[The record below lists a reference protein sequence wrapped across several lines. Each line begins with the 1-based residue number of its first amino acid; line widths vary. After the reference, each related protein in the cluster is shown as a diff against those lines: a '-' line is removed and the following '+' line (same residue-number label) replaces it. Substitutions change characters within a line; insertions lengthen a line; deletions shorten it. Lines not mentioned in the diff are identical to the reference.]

1 VSPVPVVLRQHAQP
15 ITEGGPRAEE
25 DATNAVFKL
34 QQVGFFAH
42 TLEGKP
48 RTFTVLADEEGV
60 EPTEG
65 WAKLQKVQRFQRVSL
80 TVPEGY
86 DPYAITVPIL
96 FDGIARVQRSVEADI
111 ETLEW
116 MAGRPAH
123 GEAKGPPPQ
132 VSVFSTDH
140 QGNLTNFVPKQ
151 FQTVHG
157 ASQQWYITGITF
169 DGSSAG
175 LARAGEPFARR
186 TGISVGDRIRQAAV
200 VTLTEIVVTSSAIQ
214 EERKAREEAKGRFET
229 IYTNS
234 TANTIRKL
242 AASIGSPESWDEILA
257 ANRGVTTSPDRKLR
271 NHTKIKVPLTVYYQ
285 VAR

>member
-1 VSPVPVVLRQHAQP
+1 
-15 ITEGGPRAEE
+15 
-25 DATNAVFKL
+25 L
-34 QQVGFFAH
+34 QKVGFFAH
-42 TLEGKP
+42 TLEG
-48 RTFTVLADEEGV
+48 RHRSFTVLANEEGI

-65 WAKLQKVQRFQRVSL
+65 WANLQKVQRFQRVSL
-80 TVPEGY
+80 TIPEGY

-96 FDGIARVQRSVEADI
+96 FDGVARVQRSVEPDI

-116 MAGRPAH
+116 MAGRAAH

-140 QGNLTNFVPKQ
+140 QGNLTNLVPKQ

-157 ASQQWYITGITF
+157 ASQQWYITAITF
-169 DGSSAG
+169 DSSPTGLVRAG
-175 LARAGEPFARR
+175 LPFSSR
-186 TGISVGDRIRQAAV
+186 TGISVGDRVRQAAV

-229 IYTNS
+229 IRTNS
-234 TANTIRKL
+234 TVNTIRKV
-242 AASIGSPESWDEILA
+242 AASVGSPESWDEILK
-257 ANRGVTTSPDRKLR
+257 ANQNVTTNPDRTLR
-271 NHTKIKVPLTVYYQ
+271 SNTKIRVPLTVYYQ